1 MTTHTAT
8 RADRIPPG
16 LCLIYAHGECP
27 GGLAWKGDAGWV
39 AQVAIDA
46 DWYLRPRDTTD
57 YYATPLTWLPTETAL
72 ASPDPRVRAYAEHQQ
87 RHSTDHTLTKEN

>member
-27 GGLAWKGDAGWV
+27 GGLAWKGRDGWV
-39 AQVAIDA
+39 EQIADSTEWSIEPEDTPDHWGDPMVAI
-46 DWYLRPRDTTD
+46 
-57 YYATPLTWLPTETAL
+57 
-72 ASPDPRVRAYAEHQQ
+72 PRVLADHA
-87 RHSTDHTLTKEN
+87 TDPDITAWAKSNVNQKEQS